1 MTYMKFGLTAKPFTH
16 TGSVDITLP
25 SMTVYGTC
33 LLSVFPATV
42 SARNVET
49 PVPEDVHVFFGS
61 VLGMW

>member
-1 MTYMKFGLTAKPFTH
+1 MPLTH

-33 LLSVFPATV
+33 LLSVFPATA

-49 PVPEDVHVFFGS
+49 PVPEDVDPLLEYISGT
-61 VLGMW
+61 W